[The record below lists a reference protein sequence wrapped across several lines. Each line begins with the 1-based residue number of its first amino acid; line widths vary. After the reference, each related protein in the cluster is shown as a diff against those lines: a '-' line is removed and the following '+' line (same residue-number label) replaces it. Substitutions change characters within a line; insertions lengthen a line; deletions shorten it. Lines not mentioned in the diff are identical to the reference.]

1 MLTWTDAKLILGG
14 PLMEWLNQ
22 TVVKVDDFLWGYLLV
37 FLLVGVG
44 IFLTIRMRG
53 IQVLG
58 FRHGVRLTRGKYD
71 CDQHEGDLSHFQA
84 LATALS
90 ATVGVGN
97 IAGVAIAIRH
107 GGPGALFWM
116 WVTAAVGMATK
127 FTCCTLAVKY
137 RIQNPDGTVSGGP
150 MYYIER
156 GLGPQWK
163 WLAVAFAGFAVVAS
177 FGVGC
182 MAQAGEM
189 ARAVLSL
196 AKWEAPAGAFNLPG
210 MTVGIIA
217 AVMTGVVIIGGI
229 KRIGSFTSKLVPF
242 MSIFYILAAL
252 AIMAMNWDRLPG
264 AVALVFSDAF
274 TGTAATGG
282 FMGSTFMIA
291 MQWGVRRGLFSNE
304 SGLGSAPIAHA
315 TARTPYPVRE
325 GYVALLE
332 PFIDTIIICSMTGM
346 VIILSG
352 AWTEAGEI
360 GGADLTAHAFT
371 IGLAPLHEFAERIQL
386 GRLLVT
392 VGIVLF
398 AYSTAISWSYYGDRC
413 VSYLFGLKA
422 VTPYRYVFCV
432 FLAIGATIKID
443 LVWNLSDIMNGLM
456 ALPNLVALV
465 LLSGTVWRDLVA
477 YRAMIPEFDREVESA
492 GCKGN

>member
-1 MLTWTDAKLILGG
+1 
-14 PLMEWLNQ
+14 MEELNQ
-22 TVVKVDDFLWGYLLV
+22 LVIKVDDFLWGYLLV

-53 IQVLG
+53 IQVFG

-71 CDQHEGDLSHFQA
+71 CDQHAGDLSHFQA

-137 RIQNPDGTVSGGP
+137 RVQNPDGTVSGGP

-163 WLAVAFAGFAVVAS
+163 WLAVAFAFFGATAS

-189 ARAVLSL
+189 ARAALSL
-196 AKWEAPAGAFNLPG
+196 AKWEAPAGSFNYPG
-210 MTVGIIA
+210 MIIGL
-217 AVMTGVVIIGGI
+217 AVAVLTGAVIIGGI
-229 KRIGSFTSKLVPF
+229 KRIGKFASLLVPF

-252 AIMAMNWDRLPG
+252 AIMAMNWNRLPG

-282 FMGSTFMIA
+282 FMGSTFMLA

-332 PFIDTIIICSMTGM
+332 PFIDTILICSMTGI

-352 AWTEAGEI
+352 AWTEPGEI

-371 IGLAPLHEFAERIQL
+371 IGLAPIHSFAEKIQL

-392 VGIVLF
+392 AGITLF
-398 AYSTAISWSYYGDRC
+398 AFSTAISWSYYGDRC
-413 VSYLFGLKA
+413 VSYLLGLKA
-422 VTPYRYVFCV
+422 VTAYRFVFCF

-443 LVWNLSDIMNGLM
+443 LVWNLSDIMNGMM
-456 ALPNLVALV
+456 ALPNLIALV
-465 LLSGTVWRDLVA
+465 LLSGVVWRELSE
-477 YRAMIPEFDREVESA
+477 YRTKIPEFDRLAASPGAE
-492 GCKGN
+492 CKGN